1 MIHRICSRCS
11 PWLAALISTASLVP
25 QFSGATI
32 VEFQTVMGN
41 FEVNLYDNDTPETVT
56 NFLAYVNNG
65 AYSNVVFHRSAA
77 NFVVQGGGF
86 TFDTALPLI
95 GVPANPAVTNEPE
108 FSNVRGTIAMAKL
121 AGDPDSAT
129 NQWFFNLDNNSGNL
143 DSQNG
148 GFTAFGEVTGNGMDV
163 VDAIAALPTF
173 AFGGAFDDLPLQ
185 NYTATDFGN
194 GLDPDDRHLVI
205 VTAIIVT
212 DTSVDSAAG
221 LNPARNTSNSGG
233 NPPPTGG
240 GGGGGG
246 GATDLWMILLLLSMV
261 LRSAEIRFHT

>member
-1 MIHRICSRCS
+1 MIHRNCSRRS
-11 PWLAALISTASLVP
+11 PWLAALISTATLVP

-77 NFVVQGGGF
+77 SFVVQGGGF

-95 GVPANPAVTNEPE
+95 GVPPNPAVTNEPE
-108 FSNVRGTIAMAKL
+108 FSNVRGTIAMAKSP
-121 AGDPDSAT
+121 GDPDSAT
-129 NQWFFNLDNNSGNL
+129 NQWFFNLGNNSGNL

-173 AFGGAFDDLPLQ
+173 AFGGAFDELPLQ
-185 NYTATDFGN
+185 IYTATDFGN
-194 GLDPDDRHLVI
+194 GLDPDDRHLII

-212 DTSVDSAAG
+212 DTTVNSAAG

-233 NPPPTGG
+233 NPPPT

-261 LRSAEIRFHT
+261 LRSAEIRFRS